1 MVLNHNLKEENI
13 KEHITKEMDSIKVPE
28 GLKEELWAKVKP
40 IPRKRKITSK
50 VLPYIAAIACLAIFV
65 PLALSMLPFGSTP
78 SGDLSGQTF
87 RLAHPYMPL
96 EGGSMKYDS
105 IMTIEF
111 KGGNGFTSNRYGDG
125 KYELQDDLLVLQFEN
140 ENEYLEIKLTLHE
153 SDEDFSKYSASISDV
168 NFEMKD
174 QDKISHFKNLYLLL
188 NQDRQVEF
196 LIK

>member
-1 MVLNHNLKEENI
+1 
-13 KEHITKEMDSIKVPE
+13 
-28 GLKEELWAKVKP
+28 
-40 IPRKRKITSK
+40 
-50 VLPYIAAIACLAIFV
+50 
-65 PLALSMLPFGSTP
+65 
-78 SGDLSGQTF
+78 
-87 RLAHPYMPL
+87 
-96 EGGSMKYDS
+96 MKYDS